1 MCIFPLQPAYTLRKI
16 IEEICQSF
24 ADVSVR
30 WGFIP
35 CLFVPTKV
43 RDEDRGKEK
52 GGEGDDV
59 SKQRRG
65 LTAMRHT
72 FTYLTTAPT
81 EKPNTFNGDFKRDT
95 PPIKTNRFPQHV
107 MSCVT
112 YNNPPP
118 PDV

>member
-72 FTYLTTAPT
+72 STYLTY
-81 EKPNTFNGDFKRDT
+81 T
-95 PPIKTNRFPQHV
+95 PPQKSQTLSMGISKGA
-107 MSCVT
+107 
-112 YNNPPP
+112 PPP
-118 PDV
+118 SKQIDSLRVICSV

>member
-65 LTAMRHT
+65 LT
-72 FTYLTTAPT
+72 
-81 EKPNTFNGDFKRDT
+81 EKPNTFDGDFKRDT
-95 PPIKTNRFPQHV
+95 PPLKTNRFPQSH
-107 MSCVT
+107 M
-112 YNNPPP
+112 
-118 PDV
+118 